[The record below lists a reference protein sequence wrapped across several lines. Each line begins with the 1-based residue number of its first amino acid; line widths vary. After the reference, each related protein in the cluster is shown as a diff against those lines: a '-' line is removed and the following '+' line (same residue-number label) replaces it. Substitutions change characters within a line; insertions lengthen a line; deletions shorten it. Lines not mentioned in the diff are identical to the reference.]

1 MALKGKHAA
10 NLGTT
15 AGTYLPRIK
24 MAGYSFSLL
33 SIGFC
38 HLQLVELANIL
49 IKLRKANLLKKA
61 EVSQFE
67 ISV

>member
-10 NLGTT
+10 NREKT
-15 AGTYLPRIK
+15 AGTFLPRIK

-49 IKLRKANLLKKA
+49 IKLRKAN
-61 EVSQFE
+61 
-67 ISV
+67 